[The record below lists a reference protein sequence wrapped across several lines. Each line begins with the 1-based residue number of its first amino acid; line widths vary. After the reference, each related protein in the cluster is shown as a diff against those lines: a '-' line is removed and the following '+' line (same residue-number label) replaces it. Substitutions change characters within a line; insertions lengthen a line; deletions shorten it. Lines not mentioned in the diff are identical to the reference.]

1 VASQGQPPVRV
12 LVVDDSDVYR
22 YALCAVVAATPGFE
36 VAGAASSGVEA
47 LDLIDF
53 VVTATSP
60 QLVLLDVL
68 LPGLDGIEV
77 AREIWRRHPE
87 MVVVLLSAD
96 KKTLR
101 EGGTLAVE
109 DKLSVSSRWLIDLW
123 KRHSES

>member
-1 VASQGQPPVRV
+1 MRV

-47 LDLIDF
+47 LDLLAF

-87 MVVVLLSAD
+87 VVVVLLSAD

-101 EGGTLAVE
+101 EGGPLAVE
-109 DKLSVSSRWLIDLW
+109 DKLSVSSRWLIELW

>member
-1 VASQGQPPVRV
+1 VVSQDQPPVRV

-87 MVVVLLSAD
+87 MVVVLLSTD
-96 KKTLR
+96 KQTLR
-101 EGGTLAVE
+101 EGGPLAVE

-123 KRHSES
+123 QRHSES

>member
-1 VASQGQPPVRV
+1 VVSQDQPPVRV

-87 MVVVLLSAD
+87 MVVVLLSTD
-96 KKTLR
+96 KQMLR
-101 EGGTLAVE
+101 EGGPLAVE

-123 KRHSES
+123 QRHSES